1 MTEKQVKTIG
11 SRPRRTHDIPTP
23 KEWQEIADT
32 FQTCKEL
39 FQEASELKHTIQAQQ
54 QELFEL
60 KYGKYCR
67 DYYVGKVQ
75 YYMVENLKQSKQ
87 IQHLQEQ
94 MEKAREVTGLT
105 KHLTESW
112 TVDQKENP
120 AAKLFIGWID
130 EALSFLKAGDI

>member
-1 MTEKQVKTIG
+1 MRLTEKDFETVKYYIKHDSGLNKQDLENLLDTI
-11 SRPRRTHDIPTP
+11 
-23 KEWQEIADT
+23 E
-32 FQTCKEL
+32 
-39 FQEASELKHTIQAQQ
+39 AQQ

-94 MEKAREVTGLT
+94 VEKAREVIELT

-112 TVDQKENP
+112 TVEQKENP

-130 EALSFLKAGDI
+130 EVLSFLKAGDA